1 MSRVGISRSAAAVA
15 VAGLIG
21 VAGPAQAGTVTIYN
35 TVAAW
40 AAAAT
45 GTVVVEDFADATLQ
59 AGFSTAQGG
68 SVGGGVFNG
77 TALTQFNN
85 AANPLW
91 NFGATTAFGAD
102 FDLAPGGRGD
112 GLILAIDFMDG
123 SSIAQAFI
131 GNPAG
136 GTFAG
141 FLGLVASS
149 AIKSVRFDSPVTGQ
163 EEFNADNLRFTTAG
177 GGGGGGTVPEPASLA
192 LSGLALMAA
201 FAARRRAR
209 SIP

>member
-1 MSRVGISRSAAAVA
+1 MSKSGVVRLAAGVAAAA
-15 VAGLIG
+15 LAG
-21 VAGPAQAGTVTIYN
+21 VAGHAQAGTVTVYN
-35 TVAAW
+35 TLASW
-40 AAAAT
+40 TAAAT
-45 GTVVVEDFADATLQ
+45 GTVVVEDFADAALQ

-77 TALTQFNN
+77 LALTQFND

-91 NFGATTAFGAD
+91 NFGATAAFGAD
-102 FDLAPGGRGD
+102 FDFGPGGAGD
-112 GLILAIDFMDG
+112 GLLLAIDFVDG

-141 FLGLVASS
+141 FFGLVAST
-149 AIKSVRFDSPVTGQ
+149 AIKSVRFDSPFTGQ

-177 GGGGGGTVPEPASLA
+177 GGGGGGGTVPEPGSLA
-192 LSGLALMAA
+192 LCGLALMAA
-201 FAARRRAR
+201 FAARRQA
-209 SIP
+209 PV